1 MRGHR
6 PSGTNPTDSSS
17 SQIMVVL
24 GQEGAGSRGAHS
36 GWRWSGKVGMTACQ
50 LRLRDEDQVGP
61 PEQSQGR

>member
-1 MRGHR
+1 
-6 PSGTNPTDSSS
+6 
-17 SQIMVVL
+17 MVVL